1 MYPDAR
7 NPFTFTE
14 LVEQEQLEAWTVHDV
29 WMMGGPSPQHPVD
42 ITDHID
48 LKIEAL
54 LCHESQHPDPEQMQ
68 TRVRAWGAMN
78 AEQFGL
84 GPGRLAESFQ
94 VIDTR

>member
-1 MYPDAR
+1 MAR
-7 NPFTFTE
+7 HDTLAAVDLGSNSFHMIVAHPQADTF
-14 LVEQEQLEAWTVHDV
+14 
-29 WMMGGPSPQHPVD
+29 VD